1 VTTGRGL
8 PVTSQ
13 ERVTGSPFFTT
24 RTPLFGI
31 VLTLGGTVIPWE
43 KKKKHTM
50 STKFDFQKDREKREQ
65 FN

>member
-43 KKKKHTM
+43 KKKKTYYVN
-50 STKFDFQKDREKREQ
+50 KI
-65 FN
+65 